1 MFWYYK
7 IYNVINP
14 KRKGVRMVESLETV
28 VVILASLVTILANG
42 DKAILNAKA
51 GWKWIRE
58 KFFHKNE
65 ESDE

>member
-1 MFWYYK
+1 
-7 IYNVINP
+7 
-14 KRKGVRMVESLETV
+14 MVESLETV